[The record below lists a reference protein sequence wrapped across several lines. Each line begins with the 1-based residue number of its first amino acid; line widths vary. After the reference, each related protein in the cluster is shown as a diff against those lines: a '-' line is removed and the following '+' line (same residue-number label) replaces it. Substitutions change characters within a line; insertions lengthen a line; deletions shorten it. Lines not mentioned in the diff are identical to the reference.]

1 MSDPDLE
8 SIQELRKTVRWSTDP
23 RAFDL
28 LRGMREAR
36 WAIAEA
42 EGSGAVVGMV
52 GAVPLGEVGI
62 LCHLAVQHE
71 YRKLGLGTELSSWSV
86 SYLLSQGAKVVRLDS
101 TYQAKRLYGSLG
113 FEPVS
118 RRAVYRLEG
127 GVLAA
132 RLRSNRSLDARSRS
146 LRVTPLLF
154 GDLPELYGVDR
165 WSFGGD
171 RSALI
176 LATLK
181 LHPGWGLVARDASG
195 RIKGYLIRSANG
207 ATVRIGPFMA
217 SSPDVARVLL
227 ARALQTDG
235 GRSVEVS
242 VSGPAQS
249 PAHGVLREFGF
260 VGWWD
265 RLRMELGEEPRTEG
279 LEAYGTTPYLAT

>member
-1 MSDPDLE
+1 MSDPDLGR
-8 SIQELRKTVRWSTDP
+8 IQALRKTVRWSADP

-62 LCHLAVQHE
+62 FCHLAVHHR
-71 YRKLGLGTELSSWSV
+71 YRKLGLGAELSSWSV
-86 SYLLSQGAKVVRLDS
+86 SYLRSQGAKVVRLDS
-101 TYQAKRLYGSLG
+101 THQAKSLYGSLG

-118 RRAVYRLEG
+118 RRTVYRLDG

-132 RLRSNRSLDARSRS
+132 RLRSNRSLDVRSRG
-146 LRVTPLLF
+146 LRVTSLLF

-181 LHPGWGLVARDASG
+181 LHPGWGLVARDTSG
-195 RIKGYLIRSANG
+195 RVKGYLVRTTYG

-217 SSPDVARVLL
+217 SAPDVARVLL
-227 ARALQTDG
+227 AYALQTDG
-235 GRSVEVS
+235 GRSVEIS
-242 VSGPAQS
+242 VSSQAQS
-249 PAHGVLREFGF
+249 PVHGVLRESGF

-265 RLRMELGEEPRTEG
+265 RLRMELGEAPREKG